1 MLQVPPYL
9 IIYDVNT
16 SIVSLRHLF
25 SYHFIN
31 FITLW
36 VPQWEFFFFCRFRN
50 LILKSIRARGCNL
63 YFSYKKNLRTRSQ
76 SIGAVLISTVKLA
89 WLTEMRHIIR
99 LLVAWKVEFILIKK
113 QKSGF
118 FILFFCFVFKLK
130 SGFN

>member
-1 MLQVPPYL
+1 MPPYL
-9 IIYDVNT
+9 IIYDVNI
-16 SIVSLRHLF
+16 SIVSLCHLF
-25 SYHFIN
+25 SYDFIN

-36 VPQWEFFFFCRFRN
+36 VPQWEFFFCRFRN

-76 SIGAVLISTVKLA
+76 SNGAVLISAVKLA
-89 WLTEMRHIIR
+89 WLTGMRHIIR
-99 LLVAWKVEFILIKK
+99 LLFAWKVDFFFFIIIKK